1 MLCSKNPTGKL
12 GLILRRSS
20 LRFGTVCASI
30 ILSLEFI
37 GENMPFSEGR
47 QKFCNREMKDVL
59 GTRVGL
65 SAEWSNLPGFGDELP
80 LVEYEDMICQ

>member
-47 QKFCNREMKDVL
+47 KKLCNREMKVVL
-59 GTRVGL
+59 GSRLGL
-65 SAEWSNLPGFGDELP
+65 SAE
-80 LVEYEDMICQ
+80 

>member
-1 MLCSKNPTGKL
+1 MLCSKNSTGKQ
-12 GLILRRSS
+12 GLILRRSG

-37 GENMPFSEGR
+37 SEDMPFSEGR
-47 QKFCNREMKDVL
+47 QTLCNREMNDVL
-59 GTRVGL
+59 GRPGL
-65 SAEWSNLPGFGDELP
+65 SAELSNLPGFGDESP